1 MSTVTINRP
10 DGVVPASDMQME
22 IDEQQVRVWGDRVTL
37 RVKVFGQGPD
47 SVYLHPAA
55 GLVVDDF
62 LKELAST
69 HRISAIEFPGTS
81 TGDPYA
87 VRQFDDLA
95 DIVLAY
101 EEAIR
106 KLDLHKPIAIG
117 QSFGGMLAAE
127 LASTFPSLF
136 QSVVLLDPIGLW
148 REDIPVVNW
157 NAVPAEHMPSL
168 LFANPQSEAAQQF
181 LAMPSDKDAFV
192 KALAAQ
198 VWTLGCTGSFVWP
211 IPDRGLKKR
220 LHRISCPTKIIWGK
234 EDRLV
239 SSAYASEFQ
248 RLIPVSEVTI
258 IADCGHIP
266 QVEKREETVEAVT
279 RFLHECAR

>member
-1 MSTVTINRP
+1 MNTATMHNP
-10 DGVVPASDMQME
+10 EMAAPACDAQVE
-22 IDEQQVRVWGDRVTL
+22 VDTQEVRVWGDRVTL

-47 SVYLHPAA
+47 VVYLHPAA
-55 GLVVDDF
+55 GLIIDDF
-62 LKELAST
+62 LLELASS
-69 HRISAIEFPGTS
+69 HRVSAIEFPGTS

-106 KLDLHKPIAIG
+106 TMGLRKPIAIG

-127 LASTFPSLF
+127 LAATFPALF
-136 QSVVLLDPIGLW
+136 QSLVLLDPIGLW

-157 NAVPAEHMPSL
+157 NAVPAEQMPSL

-181 LAMPSDKDAFV
+181 LAMPSDKDEFV

-234 EDRLV
+234 EDKLV

-258 IADCGHIP
+258 IEDCGHIP
-266 QVEKREETVEAVT
+266 QVEKREETFTAVT
-279 RFLHECAR
+279 RFLDAFAH